1 MEVKRVGIIGCGF
14 MGSGIVQVCAEAGY
28 IVKTYDINPEMI
40 EKGITGIKKR
50 LMSKAEKRLIT
61 KKQVELT
68 INRIKHA
75 KEIEDMHDCDL
86 IIEAIKENMDD
97 KKDLFKRL
105 DGLCPPKTIFAT
117 NTSCLSVT
125 EMATATS
132 RPEKVLGI
140 HFFTPPP
147 LMEGLEIVET
157 ILVDKNTLETAV
169 RFGKSLG
176 KTVFVVKDTPGFIA
190 NALMIPYV
198 LNAIRMLEN
207 KIASKENIDVAMVK
221 GLGYPIGPIAL
232 ADYFGLDILYSIA
245 KSMYEDTKD
254 PLLNPPLILKHMV
267 MAGRLGRKTGKG
279 FYDYDSF
286 NA

>member
-1 MEVKRVGIIGCGF
+1 
-14 MGSGIVQVCAEAGY
+14 
-28 IVKTYDINPEMI
+28 
-40 EKGITGIKKR
+40 
-50 LMSKAEKRLIT
+50 
-61 KKQVELT
+61 
-68 INRIKHA
+68 
-75 KEIEDMHDCDL
+75 MHDCDL

>member
-97 KKDLFKRL
+97 KKVLFKRL